1 MAITI
6 AQQPSNEDVVGR
18 KVMLTATSTNSSNTG
33 FKFTVI
39 VTSTL
44 GTNTFLI
51 PVNPA
56 GAAILD
62 ISQLIVLRNQDLFS
76 GVSVHALTAPVQ
88 EPDGFGA
95 IYSYTLSVQEGWIV
109 SGVYTLQG
117 SATTVTKDMMWNAN
131 LQATF
136 PYTYSLPSRFL
147 LDSLNKRLLS
157 DLQPDTYNWLY
168 SNYFGIA
175 ESVSNIFVPVREADY
190 GVLSVAYLTTKTVT
204 GILVTIIDSTG
215 TSNAFTIDVSATP
228 ESTMWH
234 YPLYPANL
242 NASTETGWLK
252 PSDFPNWRAIRIQ
265 AFGAGSPPTVKSS
278 VYYLYNA
285 DTYGP
290 KDCIQDNVRLAWKGS
305 GGSWEYF
312 NFMKKSEKSYQIE
325 RKQVRKVLGTYGS
338 TYTMTG
344 QESGL
349 QETENIVDQLIT
361 ANSDWIT
368 EGTFTYLRGLFVSKQ
383 VHIVE
388 DRTGRIIPVV
398 VEDSNF
404 TEKQTRDGKVY
415 NQQIRLKLSNY
426 LWT

>member
-6 AQQPSNEDVVGR
+6 VQQPSNEDIVGR
-18 KVMLTATSTNSSNTG
+18 KVMLTATSTNSGNAG

-44 GTNTFLI
+44 GANTFLI
-51 PVNPA
+51 PVNPS

-76 GVSVHALTAPVQ
+76 GVSIHALTAPVQ
-88 EPDGFGA
+88 EPNGFGA
-95 IYSYTLSVQEGWIV
+95 IYSYTLSVQEGWLV
-109 SGVYTLQG
+109 AGTYTLQG
-117 SATTVTKDMMWNAN
+117 SATVLTKDMMWNAN

-136 PYTYSLPSRFL
+136 AYTYSLGSRFL
-147 LDSLNKRLLS
+147 LDGLNKRWLS
-157 DLQPDTYNWLY
+157 DLLPTTYDWLY
-168 SNYFGIA
+168 SNYFAIA
-175 ESVSNIFVPVREADY
+175 ESSTRIFVPVREADY
-190 GVLSVAYLTTKTVT
+190 GVLSLAYLTTKTVT
-204 GILVTIIDSTG
+204 GIIVTIIDSTG

-252 PSDFPNWRAIRIQ
+252 PSDFPNWRAIVIQ
-265 AFGAGSPPTVKSS
+265 AIGAAYSEKSMF
-278 VYYLYNA
+278 YYLYNT
-285 DTYGP
+285 DTNGP
-290 KDCIQDNVRLAWKGS
+290 KDCIQDNVRLAWRGS
-305 GGSWEYF
+305 GGGWEYF
-312 NFMKKSEKSYQIE
+312 NFIKKSEKSYNIE

-338 TYTMTG
+338 TYVMTG
-344 QESGL
+344 QEAGL
-349 QETENIVDQLIT
+349 QETETIVDQIIT
-361 ANSDWIT
+361 ANSDWIR
-368 EGTFTYLRGLFVSKQ
+368 EETFTYLRGLFVSNQ
-383 VHIVE
+383 VHLIEEV
-388 DRTGRIIPVV
+388 TGRLIPVV

-404 TEKQTRDGKVY
+404 TEKQTRDNKVY

>member
-18 KVMLTATSTNSSNTG
+18 KVMLTATSTNSGNTG

-44 GTNTFLI
+44 GANTFLI
-51 PVNPA
+51 PVNPS

-62 ISQLIVLRNQDLFS
+62 ISQLIILRNQDLFS
-76 GVSVHALTAPVQ
+76 SVSVHALTAPIQ
-88 EPDGFGA
+88 EPNGFGA
-95 IYSYTLSVQEGWIV
+95 IYSYTISVQEGWVV

-117 SATTVTKDMMWNAN
+117 SATNLSKAFLWSAT
-131 LQATF
+131 LQANQ
-136 PYTYSLPSRFL
+136 PYNQSLSNYLLDAATKRFL
-147 LDSLNKRLLS
+147 S
-157 DLQPDTYNWLY
+157 DVNINTYNWLFG
-168 SNYFGIA
+168 NYFGYEEGSTRVFI
-175 ESVSNIFVPVREADY
+175 PVREADF
-190 GVLSVAYLTTKTVT
+190 GVLSVAYLTTKVVQN
-204 GILVTIIDSTG
+204 IVVSIIDSVGGVNTFSINV
-215 TSNAFTIDVSATP
+215 TTHP
-228 ESTMWH
+228 QSTMWH

-242 NASTETGWLK
+242 NASSEIGWLK
-252 PSDFPNWRAIRIQ
+252 PSDFPNWRAIRVQ
-265 AFGAGSPPTVKSS
+265 AFDVSS
-278 VYYLYNA
+278 AARSVAYFLYNT

-290 KDCIQDNVRLAWKGS
+290 KDCIQDNVRLAWRGA
-305 GGSWEYF
+305 GGGWEYF
-312 NFMKKSEKSYQIE
+312 NFIKKSEKSYQIE

-338 TYTMTG
+338 TYVMTG
-344 QESGL
+344 QEAGL
-349 QETENIVDQLIT
+349 QETEAIVDQLIT

-368 EGTFTYLRGLFVSKQ
+368 EGTFTYLRGLFVSNQ

-388 DRTGRIIPVV
+388 ELTGRIIPVV

-404 TEKQTRDGKVY
+404 VQKQTRDGKVY